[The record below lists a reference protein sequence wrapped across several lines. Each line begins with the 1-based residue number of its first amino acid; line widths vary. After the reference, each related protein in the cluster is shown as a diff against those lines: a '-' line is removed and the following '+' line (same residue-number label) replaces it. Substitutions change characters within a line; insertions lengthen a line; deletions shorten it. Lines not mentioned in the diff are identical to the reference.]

1 MFIDAVTPS
10 KRFQRPGA
18 GTGLFID
25 ILTAVAWVWMIE
37 RSDLTTRQ
45 YGQRQ
50 IIRELFAGY
59 VAKPDMLPR
68 RRELGDLREMKLDSE
83 EERRRVTRLICDHIA
98 GMTDQYALR
107 AHQEMN
113 RGESP
118 FEIRYAY

>member
-1 MFIDAVTPS
+1 
-10 KRFQRPGA
+10 
-18 GTGLFID
+18 
-25 ILTAVAWVWMIE
+25 MIE

-50 IIRELFAGY
+50 IIQELFAGY
-59 VAKPDMLPR
+59 AAKPDMLPR
-68 RRELGDLREMKLDSE
+68 RWELADVREMKLDPDE
-83 EERRRVTRLICDHIA
+83 EHRRMIRLICDHIA

-107 AHQEMN
+107 AHQEMT